1 MKLFNFMICLVL
13 VATHKSSLVC
23 SCKRSPKHYA
33 TSSTRDDQMLR
44 AVISNLGLRM
54 HSRGVASLRSNP
66 GIYSIIIR
74 TLYFVVHKMR
84 ADGSVALHI
93 V

>member
-1 MKLFNFMICLVL
+1 
-13 VATHKSSLVC
+13 
-23 SCKRSPKHYA
+23 
-33 TSSTRDDQMLR
+33 MLR

-93 V
+93 VWVPVCVFREVVPYPALFPIFRDHR